1 MRYLI
6 STALSILP
14 LCAMPFTAMAEV
26 PRVVTDLPP
35 VYGLVASVMGDLG
48 TPVLLLDKGAGAHDF
63 QLRPSQMG
71 DIAAADLTVWIGPQ
85 MTPWLARALEG
96 GKANMVSLT
105 LLDVAGTQTMEFGAL
120 AGDVKDDHGHDDQGH
135 DDHGSKAKAE
145 EDHDHGHDDH
155 ADEKGHDDHAH
166 TGTDPHAWLSPD
178 NAAPWL
184 DAIAAALSARDAANA
199 ATYAANATAAKA
211 QIAALDAELAA
222 ALAPVRD
229 KGFVAYHD
237 AYRYFTAHY
246 GLSYKGAIAMGDATA
261 AGAAHLRE
269 MQDQIKDG
277 VDCVFPEIQHDSSL
291 LLQLT
296 EGTPA
301 KAGAALDPE
310 GTMTDPTP
318 SAYGDVL
325 RNLARSLTDC
335 LGGA

>member
-6 STALSILP
+6 SSALSILP
-14 LCAMPFTAMAEV
+14 LSILPLSILPLAALPYAAMAEV

-48 TPVLLLDKGAGAHDF
+48 QPVLLLDKGAGAHDF

-71 DIAAADLTVWIGPQ
+71 DIAAADITVWVGPA

-96 GKANMVSLT
+96 AKADMTSLT
-105 LLDVAGTQTMEFGAL
+105 LLDVAGTQTMEFGAMK
-120 AGDVKDDHGHDDQGH
+120 AGAND
-135 DDHGSKAKAE
+135 
-145 EDHDHGHDDH
+145 DHGHDDH
-155 ADEKGHDDHAH
+155 AHEEDHDHDH
-166 TGTDPHAWLSPD
+166 TGTDPHAWLTPD

-184 DAIAAALSARDAANA
+184 DAIAAALSARDSTNA
-199 ATYAANATAAKA
+199 ATYAANAANAKA
-211 QIAALDAELAA
+211 EIAALDAELSA

-237 AYRYFTAHY
+237 AYQYFAAHY
-246 GLSYKGAIAMGDATA
+246 DLSYKGAIAMGDATA

-269 MQDQIKDG
+269 MQEQIKDG
-277 VDCVFPEIQHDSSL
+277 VVCVFPEGQHDASL
-291 LLQLT
+291 LVQLI

-301 KAGAALDPE
+301 KAGAPLDPE
-310 GTMTDPTP
+310 GAMLDPSP

-325 RNLARSLTDC
+325 RNLTRSLTGC